1 MLFSTVKTSSSL
13 SNLCVFRIEA
23 PNPSGEGYK
32 ILSEIL
38 ELYKCLS
45 WDENLK
51 CIAHVAS
58 MMMVALLCANLI
70 SSLCILEARTSTISS
85 LHFPFLPVS
94 YKSHCNVFNYVSL
107 MLNTLVARHALL
119 WFHYQ
124 DLLSCQI
131 LFKGGQ
137 IPRVPFHQLFN

>member
-23 PNPSGEGYK
+23 PNSSGEGYK

-70 SSLCILEARTSTISS
+70 SSLCILEARTLCERGHTERLKSSGFSTFTQYTCAHSA
-85 LHFPFLPVS
+85 LS
-94 YKSHCNVFNYVSL
+94 YPEL
-107 MLNTLVARHALL
+107 LQTLKEHT
-119 WFHYQ
+119 
-124 DLLSCQI
+124 
-131 LFKGGQ
+131 
-137 IPRVPFHQLFN
+137 